1 MKFSRSSA
9 VNDGVLKNSLKSERR
24 IKQFGGKYFKNLE
37 SGPLFVVVVVV
48 LGLVGSGLCEE
59 FSMVSLPL
67 GFKFFGYE
75 RNYLVSENGVFAF
88 GFLPHSRKDDAFVI
102 GIWYNLKVK
111 GEEEPLAVWTV
122 GGGIRVSENST
133 FMLSMDGSLTLY
145 DSNGLLM
152 WSSNTRNL
160 GVQDASLLNNGNL
173 ILRGFD
179 QNVVWESFRSPT
191 DTLLPGQSTSFPQ
204 TLQAPSESS
213 VSGFYSLVIRESG
226 NVALEWDH
234 NITYWSSNLSPSS
247 GPKIARFDAN
257 GTFALLDA
265 SSQIL
270 WSRSSKDF
278 RDPSVN
284 LRHLKIDADG
294 NLRIYSWD
302 IAFQT
307 WRVGWQAV
315 ENQCNV
321 FGSCGLFSVCSY
333 NNTGPVCDCLV
344 KDSFHFGSPK
354 ALGSYGCKKMVDLG
368 NCKMGTSMLVLQQTV
383 LYGLYPPHDVDIML
397 SADAC
402 KRYCSNDRS
411 CFAATAKNDGSGLC
425 TIKRTG
431 FISGYQYSSLSSV
444 SFLKVC
450 LVPQAVSAHQATKF
464 PNDSSTPSAK
474 QVSKGIRKGF
484 LIPIAL
490 LFIITASVFLAME
503 MVVVWFL
510 YKRRQIKSQWRV
522 PLQKDALMNPH
533 YRTLIR
539 LSFEEVKDL
548 TNNFSDPVSPNVFK
562 GVLPNHTM
570 VVAKVLNDVVVTER
584 EFRLVVSTLGGTH
597 HRNLV
602 QLKGFCFEPKHK
614 ILIYEYVA
622 NGSLDQW
629 LFNTGEDQN
638 KASWQEKL
646 EISVGVAR
654 AIAYLHAECRQCIA
668 HGNLKLEN
676 ILLDEKLTAKVTNF
690 GIKSLWGNKT
700 TSSETLPERDVYMF
714 GEMLLQ
720 IITGKKGDIEETRY
734 SVLYELCQEGHLS
747 SITDSVHVERGSMQ
761 SDLVERAIRIAFWC
775 LQDQPFLRPSMGEV
789 VKVLEGSL
797 HVDKPP
803 VYSAF
808 RAKGSQKAK
817 VETEIV
823 EVAS

>member
-474 QVSKGIRKGF
+474 QVSKG
-484 LIPIAL
+484 
-490 LFIITASVFLAME
+490 
-503 MVVVWFL
+503 
-510 YKRRQIKSQWRV
+510 
-522 PLQKDALMNPH
+522 
-533 YRTLIR
+533 
-539 LSFEEVKDL
+539 
-548 TNNFSDPVSPNVFK
+548 
-562 GVLPNHTM
+562 
-570 VVAKVLNDVVVTER
+570 
-584 EFRLVVSTLGGTH
+584 
-597 HRNLV
+597 
-602 QLKGFCFEPKHK
+602 
-614 ILIYEYVA
+614 
-622 NGSLDQW
+622 
-629 LFNTGEDQN
+629 EDQN